1 MRLFICSNFSH
12 FISIFFQSFFDYFTI
27 DQLKLLMYLYVNC
40 FKLYEILIVYFCLYN
55 FTKKHHEFFQL
66 WLKTLLKGRMT
77 FQNGTMN
84 S

>member
-1 MRLFICSNFSH
+1 
-12 FISIFFQSFFDYFTI
+12 
-27 DQLKLLMYLYVNC
+27 MYLYVNC